1 MIIPQTVKSK
11 ILDLL
16 WERKRERERE
26 CVYLRSP
33 PSFLRASSY
42 VSVNISFRF

>member
-16 WERKRERERE
+16 WERKRERERV
-26 CVYLRSP
+26 CVP
-33 PSFLRASSY
+33 EKPS
-42 VSVNISFRF
+42 